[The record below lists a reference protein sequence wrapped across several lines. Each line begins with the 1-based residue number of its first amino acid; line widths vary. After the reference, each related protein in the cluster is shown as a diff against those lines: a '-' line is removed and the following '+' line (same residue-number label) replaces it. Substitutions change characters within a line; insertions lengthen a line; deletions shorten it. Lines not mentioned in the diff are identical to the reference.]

1 MDDEQWEIREEG
13 AMERLD
19 KLGLGETPVF
29 RETSAKTGLGVRE
42 LFADVAERLVKIK
55 AKDSSG

>member
-1 MDDEQWEIREEG
+1 
-13 AMERLD
+13 MERLE
-19 KLGLGETPVF
+19 KLGLGDEMVF

-55 AKDSSG
+55 SKENDG